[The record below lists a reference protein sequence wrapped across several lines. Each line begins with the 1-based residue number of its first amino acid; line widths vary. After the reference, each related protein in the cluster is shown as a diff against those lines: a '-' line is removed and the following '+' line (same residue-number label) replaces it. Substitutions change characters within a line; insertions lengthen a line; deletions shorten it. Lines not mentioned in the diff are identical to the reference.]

1 MMEQAP
7 HSILISEV
15 VNDAGT
21 LREWVN
27 GAGEKLAWIKESE
40 NQSVEFGIMITC
52 VPVYS
57 ESAEGP
63 AENGLDEMKRV
74 SSQKFKDLYYSD
86 KEGVFVGQ
94 FQKSHNANLVVADL
108 TQTFR
113 GWVKKL

>member
-1 MMEQAP
+1 MIEQVP
-7 HSILISEV
+7 HSSVISEI

-27 GAGEKLAWIKESE
+27 GVGEKLAWIKESE
-40 NQSVEFGIMITC
+40 DNSVEFGIRKTY

-57 ESAEGP
+57 ESADGP

-74 SSQKFKDLYYSD
+74 SSHKFKDLYYLD
-86 KEGVFVGQ
+86 QEGVFVGE

-108 TQTFR
+108 NQTFR
-113 GWVKKL
+113 AWLK